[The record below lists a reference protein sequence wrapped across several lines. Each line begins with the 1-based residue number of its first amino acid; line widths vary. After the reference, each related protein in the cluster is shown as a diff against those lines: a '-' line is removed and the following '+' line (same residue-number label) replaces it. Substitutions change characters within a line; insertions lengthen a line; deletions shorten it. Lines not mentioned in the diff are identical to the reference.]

1 MYPRVLVAYDGSA
14 RSLTVR
20 PVAAAAA
27 RAFGSQL
34 DVIHVARPDAPPP
47 DLDDHELR
55 IVEAADPAA
64 GLIDAVGAT
73 TPPALLCLSTHGR
86 GPIGELVFGSVAAQL
101 LRGLHHPLLMVG
113 PELDLDPDHS
123 WGRML
128 VCLDGSATSAAIVP
142 VVRSWALELELE
154 LHLLHVAY
162 PLGDPL
168 AGELRIPDE
177 EEAATEQLT
186 AVADALRAEG
196 IATTW
201 EVDEDT
207 HAASGIVAKLRHRA
221 FDLVALAT
229 HGRTGLARLLAG
241 SVATEVVRRAPAPA
255 LLLRPEHLR

>member
-1 MYPRVLVAYDGSA
+1 
-14 RSLTVR
+14 
-20 PVAAAAA
+20 
-27 RAFGSQL
+27 
-34 DVIHVARPDAPPP
+34 
-47 DLDDHELR
+47 
-55 IVEAADPAA
+55 
-64 GLIDAVGAT
+64 
-73 TPPALLCLSTHGR
+73 
-86 GPIGELVFGSVAAQL
+86 
-101 LRGLHHPLLMVG
+101 
-113 PELDLDPDHS
+113 
-123 WGRML
+123 ML
-128 VCLDGSATSAAIVP
+128 VCLDGSATSATIVP

-177 EEAATEQLT
+177 EEAATDQLI

-229 HGRTGLARLLAG
+229 HGRTGLSRLLAG
-241 SVATEVVRRAPAPA
+241 SVATDVVRRAPARRCCCSAPNTCA
-255 LLLRPEHLR
+255 EAARPRQLRARRPGRGQPSQPDTNRPEVTCRSRSASTPCC